1 MDKENKLQPKIIGY
15 LEKNG
20 NTRFDLLV
28 NNLNQVTGV
37 SKDKIEFRINK
48 MVSKRDLF
56 MRNGVLSKPTQPVAE
71 TFDKMGVFGPLTIA
85 RRENVI
91 SLSRE
96 YRPKSLE
103 KARKELKADA
113 LLYKSKISEDLTQIE
128 TTILKQYDPLD
139 VVAYVAT
146 KNMLV
151 DPETWTESSFTGNQ
165 IIPESFQNIVLKNDY
180 KDYASAKRDGIDQF
194 DKLSDQ
200 FRTDLS
206 SYLLTVTLT
215 KDSLS
220 PAEAEVYFH
229 TISHFLLVRGDA
241 YPQHYEEI
249 SSELFSGIN
258 DVLETKGFTIE
269 QYWKTVKEIE
279 RQIQFNFNEPSKKII
294 EEQEN
299 FFEFARKEF
308 ENGTKPEDI
317 SAKYKKE
324 AAERIQSLQ
333 PLVKKYF
340 ERALKGSYE
349 IELNER
355 INKQLLE
362 LLSMTFGQNKEWNTP
377 LDKSDV
383 AIRPIVKVA
392 DKYYCFLSPHLI
404 RNVIAIVEGQLNSA
418 EKIRY
423 SDIKGNYFEQ
433 KAVSLL
439 NRMILGDAYLS
450 LKYPKDNEIDG
461 IIVRKDRVFLIEV
474 KGKKKRIV
482 AGVEDVLSLTKE
494 DIKAHIFEAFDQTN
508 KAYTYI
514 QSREE
519 AEFKDE
525 SGKVVVSIKKAN
537 FSKFYKIVVNLEDFS
552 RLSIDMNLVKTW
564 VPDLVRSPDYAW
576 VLSIYNLIII
586 SDILEKD
593 PESFIRYLEE
603 RLRVAEN
610 STIEA
615 VDEIDY
621 LGYFLENGNLRKQKN
636 MAGGDIVQIIG
647 YSEEIDRWYSYLRGE
662 IKNAE
667 KPVLKKLS
675 APPDKLSD

>member
-1 MDKENKLQPKIIGY
+1 LVNTGKENKLQPKIIGY

-20 NTRFDLLV
+20 NTRLDLLV
-28 NNLNQVTGV
+28 NNLNQITGV
-37 SKDKIEFRINK
+37 PKDKIEFRINK
-48 MVSKRDLF
+48 MVSKGDLF

-71 TFDKMGVFGPLTIA
+71 TFDEMEVFGPLTIA
-85 RRENVI
+85 RRENSI

-96 YRPKSLE
+96 YRPKFLE
-103 KARKELKADA
+103 KVRKELKADA
-113 LLYKSKISEDLTQIE
+113 LSYESKISEDLAQIE
-128 TTILKQYDPLD
+128 AAILKQYDPLD
-139 VVAYVAT
+139 VIAYVAT

-165 IIPESFQNIVLKNDY
+165 IIPESFQNIALKNDY
-180 KDYASAKRDGIDQF
+180 ENYARATREGMDQF
-194 DKLSDQ
+194 DESSNQ

-206 SYLLTVTLT
+206 NYLLTVTLT
-215 KDSLS
+215 KENLS
-220 PAEAEVYFH
+220 PVEAEVYFH

-249 SSELFSGIN
+249 SSELFSKIN
-258 DVLETKGFTIE
+258 DVLKTKGFTIE
-269 QYWKTVKEIE
+269 EYWETVKEID
-279 RQIQFNFNEPSKKII
+279 RQIKFNFNEPTKQIV
-294 EEQEN
+294 EEQAR
-299 FFEFARKEF
+299 FFEFAKKEF
-308 ENGTKPEDI
+308 ENGTKTEDI
-317 SAKYKKE
+317 RVKYRKE
-324 AAERIQSLQ
+324 AADRIQSLQ
-333 PLVKKYF
+333 PLLKKF
-340 ERALKGSYE
+340 FDIALKGCYE
-349 IELNER
+349 IELNDH

-362 LLSMTFGQNKEWNTP
+362 LLSMTFGQNKGWNNP

-392 DKYYCFLSPHLI
+392 DKYYCFLLPHLV
-404 RNVIAIVEGQLNSA
+404 RNAIGIVEGQLNSA
-418 EKIRY
+418 EKIKY
-423 SDIKGNYFEQ
+423 SDVKGDYFEQ
-433 KAVSLL
+433 KAVCLL

-482 AGVEDVLSLTKE
+482 AGVEDVLTLTKD

-508 KAYTYI
+508 KAYAFI

-519 AEFKDE
+519 AEFKDKF
-525 SGKVVVSIKKAN
+525 GKVVVRIKKTN
-537 FSKFYKIVVNLEDFS
+537 FSKFHKIVVNLEDFS

-564 VPDLVRSPDYAW
+564 VPDIVRSPDYAW
-576 VLSIYNLIII
+576 VVSIYNLIII
-586 SDILEKD
+586 SEILEKD

-621 LGYFLENGNLRKQKN
+621 LGYFLENGSLRKQKN
-636 MAGGDIVQIIG
+636 MVGADIVQIIG
-647 YSEEIDRWYSYLRGE
+647 YSEKIDRWYSYLRGE

-667 KPVLKKLS
+667 KPVIKKLS
-675 APPDKLSD
+675 